1 MIWQKIYRLFFFRQ
15 FEQSLAGDSDCYRIG
30 TVRISGSKSK
40 MLVLEKFR
48 ASIALYKKYAQNQTL
63 DRIRRKKSTIRMKV
77 AKYRLVA
84 QLGGRVVRKA
94 MQKSQL
100 QAKNPS
106 WQKGCEKQQK
116 YGLVAQ
122 LGAHIIQATPKG
134 TLKFGKFEIL
144 KFKWKFGNQH

>member
-1 MIWQKIYRLFFFRQ
+1 
-15 FEQSLAGDSDCYRIG
+15 
-30 TVRISGSKSK
+30 

-84 QLGGRVVRKA
+84 QLG
-94 MQKSQL
+94 
-100 QAKNPS
+100 
-106 WQKGCEKQQK
+106 
-116 YGLVAQ
+116 
-122 LGAHIIQATPKG
+122 AHIIQATPKG

-144 KFKWKFGNQH
+144 KFK